1 MTQKQNLDRFR
12 LKWFG
17 NGFMHDVKSVNIND
31 DYAIVRPSYADD
43 FTPDEEIKISEGILL
58 QSTGL
63 KDKNG
68 KLIYEGDILK
78 EKYLTLSYEW
88 GVPNVKYATE
98 EERFREVVAFNK
110 ADLCFNLT
118 AFHAKYSEII
128 GSIYENPEL
137 LNK

>member
-17 NGFMHDVKSVNIND
+17 NGFIHDVVSVNIND
-31 DYAIVRPSYADD
+31 DYAIVIPSYADD

-68 KLIYEGDILK
+68 KLIYEGDVL
-78 EKYLTLSYEW
+78 
-88 GVPNVKYATE
+88 NVTVE
-98 EERFREVVAFNK
+98 GETRIRVIEFNEIR
-110 ADLCFNLT
+110 ARFNLDVYY
-118 AFHAKYSEII
+118 AKNSEII